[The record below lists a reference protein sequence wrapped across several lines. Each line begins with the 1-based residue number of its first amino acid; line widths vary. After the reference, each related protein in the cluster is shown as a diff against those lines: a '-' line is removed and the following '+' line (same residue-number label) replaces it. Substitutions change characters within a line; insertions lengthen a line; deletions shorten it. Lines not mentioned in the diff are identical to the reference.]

1 MSAVEMVADVR
12 ERAEYLEEATEGLR
26 IVVASDGSEASD
38 AALRAAQLI
47 AAQSRVRVYVLSV
60 VEPIPVMVPMPDALL
75 VPADFDDQRAQ
86 SMREAMERQRA
97 RFDKTGSWT
106 TELRFGRPAEVIARF
121 AREHGAG
128 LVIVGANKHNLLG
141 RILGEETAMEL
152 ARLIDVPLFVA
163 SHDMLRLP
171 KRVLISMDIKP
182 FGLEPLA
189 GVLTSVSDTKTVSC
203 LHVKP
208 RAEFMGVDW
217 AEFDREY
224 EVALQE
230 RFAVLDKSLT
240 SAGARPD
247 LIVRHGDVTREL
259 IDYAD
264 HSRAELVVVGVNRK
278 RGRARAVSGRLAG
291 RIVRH
296 IDASVLIVP
305 GMQPEPVQFVTR
317 NNQVTDVLRDSSQW
331 GVAMKAFTARNAGRV
346 CTLEVDD
353 PDMGALVEARSY
365 PLVGVDYDRKDGR
378 LTIGVGDT
386 RGTEKHL
393 TRSVPSPDSISI
405 LSKNGRDAA
414 MSVVHG
420 AGQTLLTF

>member
-1 MSAVEMVADVR
+1 MSAVAMVSDVR
-12 ERAEYLEEATEGLR
+12 EVFEYVEEATERFG

-47 AAQSRVRVYVLSV
+47 AAKSLVRIHMLSV
-60 VEPIPVMVPMPDALL
+60 LEPIPVMLPMPDSRL
-75 VPADFDDQRAQ
+75 VPADFDDQRSL
-86 SMREAMERQRA
+86 SMREAIERQRA

-121 AREHGAG
+121 ARESGAS
-128 LVIVGANKHNLLG
+128 LVIVGANKHNFLG
-141 RILGEETAMEL
+141 RILGEETAMEI

-171 KRVLISMDIKP
+171 RRVLISMDIKP

-189 GVLTSVSDTKTVSC
+189 GVLASVSDTKTVSC

-224 EVALQE
+224 EVALHE
-230 RFAVLDKSLT
+230 RFASVEKSLT
-240 SAGARPD
+240 LAGVRPD
-247 LIVRHGDVTREL
+247 LVVRHGDVTRQL

-264 HSRAELVVVGVNRK
+264 YSRAELIVVGVNRR
-278 RGRARAVSGRLAG
+278 RGSARAVSGRLAG

-296 IDASVLIVP
+296 TGASVLIVP
-305 GMQPEPVQFVTR
+305 AIQPESARPISR
-317 NNQVTDVLRDSSQW
+317 KYEVTDVLSNSSQW
-331 GVAMKAFTARNAGRV
+331 SAAMKAFTARNAGRV

-353 PDMGALVEARSY
+353 PDLGALVEARSY
-365 PLVGVDYDRKDGR
+365 PLVGVDYDHKDGH
-378 LTIGVGDT
+378 LTIGIGDT
-386 RGTEKHL
+386 KGTARHL
-393 TRSVPSPDSISI
+393 TRSVPAPDSISI
-405 LSKNGRDAA
+405 LSNKGRDAA

-420 AGQTLLTF
+420 TGQTLLTF